1 MDRFN
6 IAKLTPRYILDT
18 RRFLSISVGIGLV
31 ACLVV
36 LLGIMPQIQAMFDV
50 QKQTA
55 TESKKLAALEQ
66 KARQLEQILT
76 PELLGQIDTVNIL
89 LPSRK
94 PLLEL
99 LASLNQVSNQTQV
112 SVTGIELSPGSIAT
126 NSAETP
132 SSSGSRSKQANRGKS
147 SSASNSLAVKLLV
160 EGELTQLN
168 QFFNLVESTAPLVTI
183 TSLSLSPQN
192 KVALSSEITPGL
204 FEDPGSQRYE
214 AALEI
219 SAAYFTQSVAA
230 AIDAALPSL
239 SQSQQDIIQEL
250 ATFTIK
256 PLEDQP
262 TIQGGGLQDLFGV
275 EQPTI
280 EVTN

>member
-1 MDRFN
+1 MDQFN
-6 IAKLTPRYILDT
+6 LSKITPRYILNT
-18 RRFLSISVGIGLV
+18 RRFLTLSVAIGLV

-36 LLGIMPQIQAMFDV
+36 ILGIIPQIQAMLEV
-50 QKQTA
+50 QNQTA
-55 TESKKLAALEQ
+55 VESRKLAALEQ

-76 PELLGQIDTVNIL
+76 PELLGQIDTVNVL

-126 NSAETP
+126 DSSTPAGSAAP
-132 SSSGSRSKQANRGKS
+132 SSKQNRGKS
-147 SSASNSLAVKLLV
+147 SSASNSLTVKLLV
-160 EGELTQLN
+160 EGQLSQLN
-168 QFFNLVESTAPLVTI
+168 QFFNSMESTAPLVTI

-192 KVALSSEITPGL
+192 KIALSSDVVPGL

-219 SAAYFTQSVAA
+219 SAAYFTQSIAA
-230 AIDAALPSL
+230 AIDSALPTL
-239 SQSQQDIIQEL
+239 SQSQQEIIQEL
-250 ATFTIK
+250 ASFTVK
-256 PLEDQP
+256 PLQDQP